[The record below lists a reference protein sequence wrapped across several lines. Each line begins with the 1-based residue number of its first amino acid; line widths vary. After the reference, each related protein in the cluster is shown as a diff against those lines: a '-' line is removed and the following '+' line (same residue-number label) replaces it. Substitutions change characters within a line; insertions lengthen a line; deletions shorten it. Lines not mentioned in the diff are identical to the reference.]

1 METHSVTRSSNN
13 TSISPSMLRS
23 FPSQAQG
30 IAMVTV
36 FMFESGLI
44 VGGNMLAIILFAKE
58 KKLRRK
64 SLFLVMNMALAD
76 VMLGAVSLPLYVYL
90 FIGPYH
96 LLWTAKAN
104 TSMVYFYHFL
114 DATFSQSSLISAG
127 FISCERFYAIYWPL
141 KHQTMSMRAYSIV
154 IFMVWSLA
162 ILTGS
167 IVFFLSYHQK
177 SFKTAALSWMSF
189 PLSFLFIVCAC
200 NISIWRKV
208 RKRNIALLQ
217 QNRAASQNQRL
228 TKTLL
233 FVSAISVL
241 SWLPL
246 VVVNYLTVVQEV
258 GGVVTDLIVGII
270 TIINLSNSILNPF
283 VFVLRIPE
291 FRQALSLCFSRRQA
305 EVNRPRMEGR
315 ENMAAVFTPVQHEI
329 TTLQPDSSQVQ
340 QTFEQETIDTKL
352 WSNFMIKLLIF
363 YNNNN
368 SIAIITQLK
377 NWFSQSLGLIIPRS
391 QSVSGNGFQ
400 AAKIELAERDREN
413 AVRGL
418 GKNGKH

>member
-1 METHSVTRSSNN
+1 
-13 TSISPSMLRS
+13 MLKS

-36 FMFESGLI
+36 FMFESYLI
-44 VGGNMLAIILFAKE
+44 VGMLAIILFAKE
-58 KKLRRK
+58 KKLRKK

-76 VMLGAVSLPLYVYL
+76 VMLGAVSLPLYVY
-90 FIGPYH
+90 FFVGPYH
-96 LLWTAKAN
+96 LLWTTKAN
-104 TSMVYFYHFL
+104 TSMLYFYHFL
-114 DATFSQSSLISAG
+114 DVTFSQSSLISAG
-127 FISCERFYAIYWPL
+127 FISYERFYAIYWPL

-217 QNRAASQNQRL
+217 QNRATSQNQRL

-258 GGVVTDLIVGII
+258 GGVITDLIVGII

-283 VFVLRIPE
+283 VFVLKIPE
-291 FRQALSLCFSRRQA
+291 FGQALSLCFSRRQA

-315 ENMAAVFTPVQHEI
+315 ENMAAVLTPVQHEI

-352 WSNFMIKLLIF
+352 
-363 YNNNN
+363 
-368 SIAIITQLK
+368 
-377 NWFSQSLGLIIPRS
+377 
-391 QSVSGNGFQ
+391 
-400 AAKIELAERDREN
+400 
-413 AVRGL
+413 
-418 GKNGKH
+418 

>member
-1 METHSVTRSSNN
+1 
-13 TSISPSMLRS
+13 MLRS

-76 VMLGAVSLPLYVYL
+76 VMLGAVSLPLYVYF

-104 TSMVYFYHFL
+104 TSMLYFYHFL
-114 DATFSQSSLISAG
+114 DVTFSQSSLISAG

-189 PLSFLFIVCAC
+189 PLSFLFIVCGC

-258 GGVVTDLIVGII
+258 GGVITDLIVGII
-270 TIINLSNSILNPF
+270 NIINLSNSILNPF

-305 EVNRPRMEGR
+305 EVNRPGMEGR
-315 ENMAAVFTPVQHEI
+315 ENMAAVLTPVQHEI

-340 QTFEQETIDTKL
+340 QTFEQEMIDTKL
-352 WSNFMIKLLIF
+352 
-363 YNNNN
+363 
-368 SIAIITQLK
+368 
-377 NWFSQSLGLIIPRS
+377 
-391 QSVSGNGFQ
+391 
-400 AAKIELAERDREN
+400 
-413 AVRGL
+413 
-418 GKNGKH
+418 